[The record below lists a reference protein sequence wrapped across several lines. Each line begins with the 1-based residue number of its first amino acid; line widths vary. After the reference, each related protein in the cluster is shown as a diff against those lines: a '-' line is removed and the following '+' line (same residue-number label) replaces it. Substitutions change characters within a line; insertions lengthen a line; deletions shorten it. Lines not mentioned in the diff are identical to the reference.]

1 MTGRVLILRVLVLS
15 ALALAVLPGLVLG
28 SVGDQS
34 PKFQRCVASCKTDT
48 CRNHKPLPFTDDT
61 IVPSDPLPWYLVL
74 TGWTCETNCEY
85 HCTHRI
91 TNEARKR
98 VQDLREQMYDRLSSE
113 QAELRR
119 QHDRWRNQL
128 AQQEAGQSL
137 DPACDGDAYSDAD
150 GECVPLMLKPPAP
163 LLSESEVRR
172 QTEER
177 IHAELYFMH
186 PVEKQTVQFFG
197 KWAQLR
203 VLGMQ
208 EPFSVLFS
216 LMNLGVQLYAYKYI
230 LHDLVPGTFPLKATY
245 LRHAV
250 IASVAWVASAIFH
263 TRDLWWTE
271 RFDYFMAAAVILS
284 GFFFTLCRVV
294 HAKQGSVLYHRLMVG
309 CIGAWVLH
317 VLYLLSHWRLDYSYN
332 MTACL
337 TVGVL
342 HNLLWLLAAFAPRT
356 VHSFAV
362 LFGGDAHVGAL
373 SGASKDDEHDHG
385 HGHARSWRTISRPQ
399 QQQLVLLVLLMFC
412 APGLELF
419 DFPPILRLVDA
430 HALWHLSTVPI
441 SLYWYYW
448 LAQDAR
454 DCVVSHNWKLDLH
467 AHVTDVDDLLARS
480 HHSKVPDSASHLP
493 LTVDPAA
500 GASEESSASP
510 AAPVPLDEAWGHA
523 QSLLE
528 QWSAW
533 GLDAL
538 RALRAMLI
546 TQS

>member
-1 MTGRVLILRVLVLS
+1 MTGRVLVLRVLVLS

-98 VQDLREQMYDRLSSE
+98 VQDLREQMYDRLNSE

-216 LMNLGVQLYAYKYI
+216 LMNLGVQLYAYRYI
-230 LHDLVPGTFPLKATY
+230 LLDLLPGTFPLKSTY

-250 IASVAWVASAIFH
+250 IASVAWGASAIFH

-271 RFDYFMAAAVILS
+271 RFDYFMAAAVLLS
-284 GFFFTLCRVV
+284 GFFFTLCRVI

-317 VLYLLSHWRLDYSYN
+317 VLYLLSHRRLDYSYN

-362 LFGGDAHVGAL
+362 LLGGDAQVGAV
-373 SGASKDDEHDHG
+373 SGNSKHDEHDHG
-385 HGHARSWRTISRPQ
+385 HARNWRTISPSQ
-399 QQQLVLLVLLMFC
+399 QQQLVLLVLVMFC

-419 DFPPILRLVDA
+419 DFPPILRLIDA

-454 DCVVSHNWKLDLH
+454 DCVVTHNWKLDQH

-493 LTVDPAA
+493 LTVEPAA
-500 GASEESSASP
+500 GASEGSSASP
-510 AAPVPLDEAWGHA
+510 ATPVPLDEAWGRA